1 LKPTYNFLRN
11 HKNEKYYKMKAVWII
26 TKREL
31 NSFFDSL
38 IAYILLAL
46 FLGFSGFFTWLY
58 SSDVFLIGQAT
69 LRPFFSIAYWTLF
82 FFIPALTM
90 RSLAEE
96 KKTGTI
102 ELLLTKAVTDKQVVI
117 GKFLASLLLI
127 SLALAFTLPYIITL
141 SSIGN
146 LDGGGVICGYLGL
159 LLMSASYISIGIYAS
174 SITSNQIVAFLSS
187 LFIGLFFHIIFEVLA
202 GSSTGFVGE
211 IFNTMS
217 ISTHFESIQRGVVD
231 TKDIIFFLSII
242 FLGLY
247 LSETSL
253 SKRKVTG

>member
-1 LKPTYNFLRN
+1 MKPI
-11 HKNEKYYKMKAVWII
+11 WII

-58 SSDVFLIGQAT
+58 GNDVFLINQVT

-102 ELLLTKAVTDKQVVI
+102 ELLLTKAVTDRQVII
-117 GKFLASLLLI
+117 GKFLAALI
-127 SLALAFTLPYIITL
+127 LICIALAFTLPYVITL
-141 SSIGN
+141 ASIGN
-146 LDGGGVICGYLGL
+146 LDMGEAVCGYLGL
-159 LLMSASYISIGIYAS
+159 ALLSAAYISIGIYAS
-174 SITSNQIVAFLSS
+174 SITSNQIVAFLTA
-187 LFIGLFFHIIFEVLA
+187 LFVGLFFHIIFDVLA
-202 GSSTGFVGE
+202 NSSSGILGE
-211 IFNTMS
+211 TF
-217 ISTHFESIQRGVVD
+217 STLSLSNHFESIQRGVVD
-231 TKDIIFFLSII
+231 SKDLIYFFSII
-242 FLGLY
+242 FLGLF
-247 LSETSL
+247 LTETNL
-253 SKRKVTG
+253 SKRKISG